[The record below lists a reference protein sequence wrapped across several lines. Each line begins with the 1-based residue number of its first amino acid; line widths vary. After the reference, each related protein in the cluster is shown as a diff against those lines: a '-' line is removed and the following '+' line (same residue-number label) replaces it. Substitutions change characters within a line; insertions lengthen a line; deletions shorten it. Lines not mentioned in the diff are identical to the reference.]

1 MSKKTE
7 GLENLPACVVEYIT
21 GVAKRVGNTLR
32 VRREVFQELTDHF
45 SDALRDCAG
54 EDERQAA
61 GERAI
66 EQFGDAKML
75 GSLIR
80 RGKKRCRPLW
90 KMAMIRSAQ
99 CFLVL
104 IVVFCL
110 YTWWFMAGEPTIR
123 VNYIAKLNQLVQP
136 SVPTEE
142 NAWENYKKAT
152 ELYVKPA
159 PEIKRLVERT
169 SSKRI
174 AYKKLSDLSPAER
187 MLVEKWINDNQSAWE
202 EFVAGSRKRYCWV
215 KYSGLHEGD
224 EWIITMMSPPL
235 HGLRQMGKQGIW
247 RARMVMEKG
256 KTQRALEDCLT
267 VVRVGKHWQKPAST
281 VTEQFVGIRISS
293 LGHKEILRI
302 VAAAK
307 ITSRELAH
315 TQTQLQGIYPE
326 GYPLVGLGFERQAF
340 LDTVQHCFTEGG
352 PGGGHLIPEKFRML
366 VSSEN
371 MIETKILFGL
381 GSIFWA
387 GRDKTVAKGLEYHT
401 KIEEQ
406 AKLSPYKQRIS
417 GAKKW
422 QDDFLAG
429 LSKRISPFLLSIL
442 PSLTGAGELA
452 YRSKALHEA
461 TLTVLAL
468 RRWRLDKG
476 RYPATLDVLV
486 SGGYLKAIPE
496 DPYSDGALK
505 YERRGDDFVLY
516 SVASD
521 FRDDGGVQ
529 VKGRRAPW
537 DTTFGDWVFWPVNP
551 PLLTEEEAR
560 RRFLRRRGDV
570 D

>member
-1 MSKKTE
+1 MSKKPE

-21 GVAKRVGNTLR
+21 VVAKRVGNTLQ

-104 IVVFCL
+104 IVVFCV

-123 VNYIAKLNQLVQP
+123 VNYVAKLNQLTQP

-142 NAWENYKKAT
+142 NAWKNYKRVT
-152 ELYVKPA
+152 ELYVEPS
-159 PEIKRLVERT
+159 PEIERLLEQVSMSKFVVE
-169 SSKRI
+169 
-174 AYKKLSDLSPAER
+174 KLADLSPSER
-187 MLVEKWINDNQSAWE
+187 IFLEKWIKDNQPAWE
-202 EFVAGSRKRYCWV
+202 EFIVGSRKRYCWV
-215 KYSGLHEGD
+215 QYSSLQEGD
-224 EWIITMMSPPL
+224 ESILTMTIPPL
-235 HGLRQMGKQGIW
+235 YGLRQMGKQGIW
-247 RARMVMEKG
+247 RARIAMEKRQI
-256 KTQRALEDCLT
+256 QRTMEDCLT
-267 VVRVGKHWQKPAST
+267 VVRVGKHWQRPAST
-281 VTEQFVGIRISS
+281 LIEQLVGMGISS
-293 LGHKEILRI
+293 VGHNEILRI
-302 VAAAK
+302 VSSAK
-307 ITSRELAH
+307 ITAHELVN
-315 TQTQLQGIYPE
+315 TQKQLQRIYIE
-326 GYPLVGLGFERQAF
+326 GYPLMDLGFERLDF
-340 LDTVQHCFTEGG
+340 LDNVQHCFTEGG
-352 PGGGHLIPEKFRML
+352 LGGGRLIPERL
-366 VSSEN
+366 VEGVPFGQ
-371 MIETKILFGL
+371 IEPEILLGAMFGD
-381 GSIFWA
+381 
-387 GRDKTVAKGLEYHT
+387 GRDKTVAKGLEYYT
-401 KIEEQ
+401 KIEELV
-406 AKLSPYKQRIS
+406 KLSPYEQRTREVNNWS
-417 GAKKW
+417 DNYVAN
-422 QDDFLAG
+422 
-429 LSKRISPFLLSIL
+429 LSEIKSPFLKMLL
-442 PSLTGAGELA
+442 PSFLLAGELA

-516 SVASD
+516 SVSSD

-537 DTTFGDWVFWPVNP
+537 DTTFGDRVFWPVNP

-560 RRFLRRRGDV
+560 RRGDV